1 MPKISDLF
9 TLDYGH
15 SLELNRLEKS
25 RDLDAVNF
33 VGRAARNNG
42 VTARIK
48 QITGLLPSPAGTITV
63 ALNGQ
68 GGAGV
73 AFLQPF
79 PFYSGFHIMVL
90 TPKKSMTD
98 QEKLWW
104 AMCITANRFRFG
116 FGRQANRTLKDLNL
130 PALKDIPSWVR
141 TTDLDRY
148 RGAEQPRAKAVVGLR
163 DTASWKQFALQD
175 LFDIRKGQR
184 LTRANMRPG
193 SVPYVGASD
202 TANGVTSYIGQAPI
216 HKDGTISVSYNGS
229 VAEAFYQPTPYWAT
243 DDVNVLYPKG
253 FKLTP
258 SVALFIC
265 AVIRLERYRFNYGRK
280 WHLERM
286 RESIIKLPAKKSGGP
301 DWSYMV
307 KYISSLR
314 YSSRLDETD
323 HSVAI
328 VGFLDKV
335 GTGCVFN
342 TPPSPSPEE
351 RGDRGA

>member
-15 SLELNRLEKS
+15 NLELNRLEQS
-25 RDLDAVNF
+25 DASFAVNF

-42 VTARIK
+42 ITARVKPI
-48 QITGLLPSPAGTITV
+48 QGLLPCPAGAITV

-90 TPKKSMTD
+90 TPKKQMTE

-104 AMCITANRFRFG
+104 VMCITANRFRFG

-130 PALKDIPSWVR
+130 PEPQDIPTWVEAADPNAYHDVR
-141 TTDLDRY
+141 LSVNTAPVERLDVSNWR
-148 RGAEQPRAKAVVGLR
+148 PFTL
-163 DTASWKQFALQD
+163 SD

-184 LTRANMRPG
+184 LTKANMRPG

-202 TANGVTSYIGQAPI
+202 AGNGVTALIGQEPI
-216 HKDGTISVSYNGS
+216 HGGNSISVSYNGS
-229 VAEAFYQPTPYWAT
+229 VAEAFYQPIPYWAT
-243 DDVNVLYPKG
+243 DDVNVLYPKE

-258 SVALFIC
+258 AIALFIC
-265 AVIRLERYRFNYGRK
+265 TIIRMEKYRFNYGRK

-286 RESIIKLPAKKSGGP
+286 RNTTIKLPVMETGAP
-301 DWSYMV
+301 DWAFMEE
-307 KYISSLR
+307 YIKSLP
-314 YSSRLDETD
+314 YSSQ
-323 HSVAI
+323 I
-328 VGFLDKV
+328 Q
-335 GTGCVFN
+335 
-342 TPPSPSPEE
+342 
-351 RGDRGA
+351 

>member
-15 SLELNRLEKS
+15 SLELNRLEQS
-25 RDLDAVNF
+25 NASNAVNF

-42 VTARIK
+42 VTARV
-48 QITGLLPSPAGTITV
+48 TPLPGVVPTPAGTITV

-90 TPKKSMTD
+90 TPKRFMTE

-104 AMCITANRFRFG
+104 VMCITANRFRFG

-130 PALKDIPSWVR
+130 PPLKDMPAWV
-141 TTDLDRY
+141 TTTGTDSFK
-148 RGAEQPRAKAVVGLR
+148 GAELPASENKVELS
-163 DTASWKQFALQD
+163 DTTNWKPFTLQD
-175 LFDIRKGQR
+175 LFDIKKGQR
-184 LTRANMRPG
+184 LTKANMRHG
-193 SVPYVGASD
+193 KLPYIGASD
-202 TANGVTSYIGQAPI
+202 TSNGVTSRIGQKPI
-216 HKDGTISVSYNGS
+216 HLGGTISVSYNGS
-229 VAEAFYQPTPYWAT
+229 VAEAFYQPVPYWAT

-258 SVALFIC
+258 ARALFLC
-265 AVIRLERYRFNYGRK
+265 TVIRLEKYRFNYGRK

-286 RESIIKLPAKKSGGP
+286 RESAIKLPVTLTGEP
-301 DWSYMV
+301 DWNYLER
-307 KYISSLR
+307 YIKALP
-314 YSSRLDETD
+314 YSSQID
-323 HSVAI
+323 V
-328 VGFLDKV
+328 
-335 GTGCVFN
+335 TG
-342 TPPSPSPEE
+342 
-351 RGDRGA
+351 